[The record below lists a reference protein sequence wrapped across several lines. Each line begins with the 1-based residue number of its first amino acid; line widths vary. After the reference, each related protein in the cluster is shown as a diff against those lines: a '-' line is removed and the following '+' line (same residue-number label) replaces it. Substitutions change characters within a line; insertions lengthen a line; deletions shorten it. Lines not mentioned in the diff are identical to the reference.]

1 MPDERPVAPVVI
13 VSPEAGPQPP
23 YWFPTPRSFLTVA
36 IVLLIMSIV
45 WMLMLR
51 PPQLDERISNLLS
64 GILGILI
71 GCFKDVY
78 SFNFNSTQASE
89 DKNKTIS
96 DQSRAL
102 AVSTP
107 APSTI
112 TTTTIDPGPPPT
124 ATTTTSPAETPAAKV

>member
-1 MPDERPVAPVVI
+1 MSDTVTVTDIDQPA
-13 VSPEAGPQPP
+13 APQP
-23 YWFPTPRSFLTVA
+23 YWYPTIRGFLTASIVFLIMA
-36 IVLLIMSIV
+36 IVFI
-45 WMLMLR
+45 LMLR
-51 PPQLDERISNLLS
+51 PPQVDERISNLLS

-96 DQSRAL
+96 DQSKAL
-102 AVSTP
+102 ATSTP
-107 APSTI
+107 APPMVT

-124 ATTTTSPAETPAAKV
+124 ATTTTTPVDEKPKTGGFP